1 MVVQIEIRFKISQS
15 LAIVVQKKLSKTS
28 NSRAIEKSF
37 QNLSKS
43 RTNGAKKKVVL
54 KLSKSSNSSAIEK
67 IRYKICQSQEL
78 VVQIESHL

>member
-1 MVVQIEIRFKISQS
+1 MEKSFQNLSKSRTRSASRKSFS
-15 LAIVVQKKLSKTS
+15 KLSKTS

-67 IRYKICQSQEL
+67 IVSKYVK
-78 VVQIESHL
+78 VK